1 MLFHLLI
8 TLIDY
13 SICNSSFAILE
24 DVGGGR
30 GGRDVWLGV
39 KTVDGMGQSTG
50 GEGSVF
56 QSDCDYILLYD
67 YQLRDRLWAAAE
79 SHPSV

>member
-8 TLIDY
+8 TLINY

-30 GGRDVWLGV
+30 DVSLGV

-56 QSDCDYILLYD
+56 
-67 YQLRDRLWAAAE
+67 
-79 SHPSV
+79 

>member
-1 MLFHLLI
+1 MQVLFHLLI

-30 GGRDVWLGV
+30 DVWLGV
-39 KTVDGMGQSTG
+39 KTVDGMGRSTG
-50 GEGSVF
+50 GEGSVC

-67 YQLRDRLWAAAE
+67 SHLRDRLWAAAE